1 MKTKYLIAGGGAVLA
16 GVGAMMGLHLP
27 FVIEGLVALAAA
39 GGVGAGLTLVQ
50 SGSKIDNSAAA
61 MLARAEEA
69 KQLLGPQSRNK
80 LTKEQQAAID
90 MGVSKIAAIRAEVPG
105 VRAPNTARQIRRICD
120 IGDKI
125 LQDFREDPSD
135 IVHART
141 WLDVY
146 LDQTLEMVEKY
157 ARLSRNGTRS
167 MDAQRVLGEVEK
179 TLEVIEKQSDELLQ
193 KLLHNDILGLD
204 VDQQVIR
211 QILTQEKM

>member
-1 MKTKYLIAGGGAVLA
+1 MKAKYLIAAGGAALA
-16 GVGAMMGLHLP
+16 GAGAMMGLHLP
-27 FVIEGLVALAAA
+27 FLIEGVIALAAA

-50 SGSKIDNSAAA
+50 SGPSTPKPTMIENADAAV
-61 MLARAEEA
+61 
-69 KQLLGPQSRNK
+69 KLLGLQSGK
-80 LTKEQQAAID
+80 LTKEQLEAIAL
-90 MGVSKIAAIRAEVPG
+90 GATKIAAIRSAIPG
-105 VRAPNTARQIRRICD
+105 VRAPNTARQIRKICD

-135 IVHART
+135 ITHART

-167 MDAQRVLGEVEK
+167 AEAQRVLGEVEK
-179 TLEVIEKQSDELLQ
+179 TLDVIEKQSEELLQ

-204 VDQQVIR
+204 VDQQVVR
-211 QILTQEKM
+211 QILNSEKM